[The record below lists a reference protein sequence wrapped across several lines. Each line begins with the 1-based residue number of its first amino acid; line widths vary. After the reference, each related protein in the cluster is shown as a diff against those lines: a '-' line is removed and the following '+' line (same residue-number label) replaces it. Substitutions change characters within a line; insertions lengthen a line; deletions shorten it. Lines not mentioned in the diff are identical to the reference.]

1 MTAPTTPPGAS
12 SPAASTLGEALVLV
26 PREQFPSLVPYVPD
40 TPWTTT
46 ALHLLQRRHGKVF
59 VDNTDEPRSLI
70 VIAPGDPATRTADEA
85 LLLGDPESDAL
96 KVFVSAIRSP
106 MSLVCDD
113 SIGEMVKATLPDA
126 REHDAIVHWYE
137 KLADA
142 EAVAVEPGPRRLR
155 IAESEAVGALLPGW
169 ALRTWRTPKDLVM
182 GSQVYVIEE
191 NHSLVSA
198 AFSLDQSFKYERVC
212 AVTVQQ
218 HRRKG
223 HGLRGVKKLIRSITD
238 QSRMACAV
246 VDRRDAAGLALAEKL
261 EFTRR
266 ARVRCFITA
275 LKK

>member
-1 MTAPTTPPGAS
+1 MTAPTTPPPSTSVS
-12 SPAASTLGEALVLV
+12 SPGNSLTLV
-26 PREQFPSLVPYVPD
+26 PRDQFPSLVPYVPD

-59 VDNTDEPRSLI
+59 VDNLAEPGSLV
-70 VIAPGDPATRTADEA
+70 VIAPGDPQTRTPDEA
-85 LLLGDPESDAL
+85 LLLGDPESEAL
-96 KVFVSAIRSP
+96 KTFVAAIRSP

-113 SIGEMVKATLPDA
+113 TIGEMVKATLPDA
-126 REHDAIVHWYE
+126 REHDAIVHWYDR
-137 KLADA
+137 LADA
-142 EAVAVEPGPRRLR
+142 ESVAAEPGPRRLR
-155 IAESEAVGALLPGW
+155 IAESEAVAALLPGW

-191 NHSLVSA
+191 AGSLVAA

-218 HRRKG
+218 HRLKG
-223 HGLRGVKKLIRSITD
+223 HGLRALKKLVRSITD

-246 VDRRDAAGLALAEKL
+246 VDRRDAAGLALAGKL
-261 EFTRR
+261 GFTRK
-266 ARVRCFITA
+266 ARVRCFITS